1 MISNKN
7 SFYNLEP
14 EYTINVQTGS
24 EMGAGTDA
32 NVFISLYGD
41 QNKILR
47 HQLKTYTSANDAFE
61 RNKKDEFT
69 FEHDIDIG
77 RVC

>member
-1 MISNKN
+1 LN
-7 SFYNLEP
+7 SET

-41 QNKILR
+41 QNKIVR
-47 HQLKTYTSANDAFE
+47 HKLQKLASGEDPFE
-61 RNKKDEFT
+61 RNKRDEFIL
-69 FEHDIDIG
+69 ENLDIG
-77 RVC
+77 RVCLFYY